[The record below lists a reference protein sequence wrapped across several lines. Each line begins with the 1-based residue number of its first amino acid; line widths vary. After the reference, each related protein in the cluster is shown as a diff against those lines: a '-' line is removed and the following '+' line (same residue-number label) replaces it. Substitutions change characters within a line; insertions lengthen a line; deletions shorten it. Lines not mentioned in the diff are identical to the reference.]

1 MTENIIRGYGSG
13 GSNKAYKPKI
23 DPDDLNS
30 RQYARIVDLIS
41 EGEIEGFATAS
52 KEGLSQDSEA
62 YLNAAKKDIFLD
74 NTPILAETADSI
86 DPNKADFNYR
96 NVDLDFRVG
105 TGNQTKMDVAPD
117 NVGNTRFNFQGRI
130 AITNSNG
137 KDSGAIAGSATKR
150 VSRPTVD
157 AVRLTIDFPRIEKIT
172 KKGDQLGTSVK
183 LRIEIKYNAGEF
195 EERRTD
201 TISGRTRDLYQ
212 KSYRISLKKSLFNTE
227 GHTCDIRVLRV
238 SEDSDDENKVNA
250 FFWTSMQE
258 IETESSTYEDS
269 AYTAIRFDSK
279 QFSAIPQRTYRVRG
293 VKVRIPA
300 LSGAAA
306 GADAT
311 YSQTQNIVTVSLGS
325 HGFSVGDFIVFTPL
339 SGGTPGGQY
348 AILSSNFS
356 SNSFQFFVSEPQTVT
371 DNATCKVQGT
381 PLVDPQTGRIVYPSN
396 FVFDGTMGFAVW
408 TTCPAFI
415 LLDLLV
421 NKRYGFGDQI
431 APDQSTDAK
440 LYENI
445 DLFSYFHASKYAN
458 ELVVIGKDANNNDIT
473 EPRFSCNA
481 SIQNSVDA
489 FTLINSLCGVMRCM
503 PIWSSGGITL
513 TQDRP
518 QDPSYLFNLS
528 NVTEDGFVYSGSDL
542 KTRSTVINVSYL
554 NMNTR
559 EIDYVTVGDNV
570 TGSSPN
576 QDDIARQNKYGVVV
590 KNIKAFATTSATQAA
605 RLGKAML
612 LSQER
617 ETETVSFTTSLDAG
631 IICRNGAIIQV
642 ADPVRAGLRRGGR
655 VKAVGT
661 TLTGDSAPINQ
672 ITIDNQE
679 SVGLQT
685 STLGTN
691 PTLSVILPDGST
703 ESQPVNDWTDGVIT
717 VAGSFS
723 QAPNPQT
730 VWLFENENLK
740 PQLFRVVNV
749 EEVDGINYT
758 ITALSYVPDKY
769 DAIESDA
776 EIDDRKIS
784 ILNDPPSPPE
794 ESSLTGT
801 ERIVDING
809 KAISKLILS
818 WKPVRGVSEYQVN
831 YKLEDNNF
839 TSVRTDS
846 PDFEIFNSSA
856 GTYTVEV
863 LSFGQTGI
871 ISSTAAT
878 KTIQT
883 VGKTAPPSDITGLS
897 LEPVNDKDVRLRW
910 NLHPDVDVIH
920 GGQIYVRHNL
930 KQDGTGTFQNS
941 SNLIPA
947 LAGNSTFA
955 VVPALEGEYIL
966 KARDDTGNFSN
977 GETGVILDIPEEID
991 PLQILTRRE
1000 DLDSPIFQGTKSSTV
1015 ELSTDLGSIDL
1026 KSTGL
1031 FDDIPDFDAMASLDD
1046 LGAISPEGTYDFGG
1060 TPGGTVLDLG
1070 AVYNLELKRH
1080 IVSDAFVPVNVF
1092 DFITNVDLMSDFDGE
1107 QAFDANAEILVRS
1120 SQNRSDLS
1128 QSGSY
1133 TKSGTNEMTIGI
1145 NGHNYKVNNLV
1156 TCDFTS
1162 GNAVDGEYKVTSIT
1176 NADQFKI
1183 EYTNAPDN
1191 ISGSQGVTCGPD
1203 YTPFTS
1209 FANGRFKGRS
1219 FKFRA
1224 TLTSNNPLQDV
1235 KVTELGYTA
1244 SFPRRTEQ
1252 STTNIDAGSTGTKTI
1267 TFDNEYF
1274 TGTSTFGG
1282 TNTLPPSVAITPI
1295 NMVSGEF
1302 YQVSNITGAGFTVA
1316 FKTSTGAAATPSNRS
1331 GTTDTI
1337 KFGFTAVG
1345 FGKKG

>member
-1 MTENIIRGYGSG
+1 MTENIIRGYGSRKEK
-13 GSNKAYKPKI
+13 KAYVPKI

-30 RQYARIVDLIS
+30 RQFARVMDLIS
-41 EGEIEGFATAS
+41 EGEIEGFASPS
-52 KEGLSQDSEA
+52 KEGLPQDSPA
-62 YLNAAKKDIFLD
+62 YITAAKKDIFLD
-74 NTPILAETADSI
+74 NTPILKSTADSAN
-86 DPNKADFNYR
+86 PSNSDFNYQ
-96 NVDLDFRVG
+96 DIDFDFKVG
-105 TGNQTKMDVAPD
+105 TSNQTIMDVARED
-117 NVGNTRFNFQGRI
+117 IGSSNIIGLNNVP
-130 AITNSNG
+130 ITNANG
-137 KDSGAIAGSATKR
+137 KTSGAIAGAVTRQISD
-150 VSRPTVD
+150 PTVD
-157 AVRLTIDFPRIEKIT
+157 RVRITLNFPRLEEIT
-172 KKGDQLGTSVK
+172 DKGDQLGVKVK
-183 LRIEIKYNAGEF
+183 LRIQVQYNGGGF
-195 EERRTD
+195 ETVRDD
-201 TISGRTRDLYQ
+201 TINGRTRDLYQ
-212 KSYRISLKKSLFNTE
+212 KDYNIKLKSIFDSSGNRTA
-227 GHTCDIRVLRV
+227 DIRVLRLT
-238 SEDSDDENKVNA
+238 EDSDNQNLVDA
-250 FFWTSMQE
+250 FFWNSYSE
-258 IETESSTYEDS
+258 LKLERETFPNS
-269 AYTAIRFDSK
+269 AYTALRFDSK
-279 QFSAIPQRTYRVRG
+279 QFGSIPQRAFKIRG
-293 VKVRIPA
+293 IKVRIPA
-300 LSGAAA
+300 LSGASA

-311 YSQTQNIVTVSLGS
+311 YSQAANIVTVSLNS
-325 HGFSVGDFIVFTPL
+325 HGLAVGDFIVFTPI

-348 AILSSNFS
+348 SIISTNFND
-356 SNSFQFFVSEPQTVT
+356 NSFEFFVNEAQTVT
-371 DNATCKVQGT
+371 GNATCKIQGT
-381 PLVDPQTGRIVYPSN
+381 PLVDPQTGRIVYPAN
-396 FVFDGTMGFAVW
+396 YVFDGTMGFAVW

-421 NKRYGFGDQI
+421 NKRYGFGEHV

-445 DLFSYFHASKYAN
+445 DLYSYFNASKFAN
-458 ELVVIGKDANNNDIT
+458 ELVKIGEDADGNDIT

-489 FTLINSLCGVMRCM
+489 FTLINSLSGVMRCM
-503 PIWSSGGITL
+503 PIWSAGGITL
-513 TQDRP
+513 SQDKP
-518 QDPSYLFNLS
+518 VDPSYLFNLS

-554 NMNTR
+554 NMDIR
-559 EIDYVTVGDNV
+559 DIDYETVGDNV
-570 TGSSPN
+570 TGPN
-576 QDDIARQNKYGVVV
+576 PDQDDIVRQSKYGVVV
-590 KNIKAFATTSATQAA
+590 KNIKAFACTSRTQAR

-617 ETETVSFTTSLDAG
+617 ETETVSFTTSLDGG
-631 IICRNGAIIQV
+631 IICRNGAVIQI
-642 ADPVRAGLRRGGR
+642 ADPLRAGLRRGGR
-655 VKAVGT
+655 VKAVGS
-661 TLTGDSAPINQ
+661 TLTGDPAPINQ
-672 ITIDNQE
+672 ITIDNQA

-691 PTLSVILPDGST
+691 PRLSVILPDGST

-717 VAGSFS
+717 VNGSFS

-730 VWLFENENLK
+730 IWMFENENLK
-740 PQLFRVVNV
+740 PQLFRVINV
-749 EEVDGINYT
+749 EEVDGINYK
-758 ITALSYVPDKY
+758 ITGLSYVPDKY
-769 DAIESDA
+769 DAIEKD
-776 EIDDRKIS
+776 EELEDRKIT
-784 ILNDPPSPPE
+784 ILNDPPNPPE

-831 YKLEDNNF
+831 YKLGNNNF
-839 TSVRTDS
+839 TTVRVDS

-897 LEPVNDKDVRLRW
+897 LEPVNDNDVRLRW

-955 VVPALEGEYIL
+955 TVPALDGEYIL
-966 KARDDTGNFSN
+966 KARDDTGNFST
-977 GETGVILDIPEEID
+977 GEASVILEIPAEVD

-1000 DLDSPIFQGTKSSTV
+1000 DLDNPIFQGTKSSTV

-1046 LGAISPEGTYDFGG
+1046 LGAISPEGFYDFGG
-1060 TPGGTVLDLG
+1060 TAGGSVLDLG

-1080 IVSDAFVPVNVF
+1080 IVSDAFIPINVF
-1092 DFITNVDLMSDFDGE
+1092 DFIPDVDLMSDFDGE
-1107 QAFDANAEILVRS
+1107 QAFDANAELLVRS
-1120 SQNRSDLS
+1120 SQNPSNTSNTGSYS
-1128 QSGSY
+1128 QSG
-1133 TKSGTNEMTIGI
+1133 TDEVTINI
-1145 NGHNYKVNNLV
+1145 NSHNYKVNNFV

-1162 GNAVDGEYKVTSIT
+1162 GTATDGEFQITSIT

-1183 EYTNAPDN
+1183 KVTDVVTSNGN
-1191 ISGSQGVTCGPD
+1191 VTCGPD
-1203 YTPFTS
+1203 FTPFTS
-1209 FANGRFKGRS
+1209 FANGRFKGQS

-1235 KVTELGYTA
+1235 KITELGYTA

-1252 STTNIDAGSTGTKTI
+1252 STTNIASGAAAKTV
-1267 TFDNEYF
+1267 TFDNEFF

-1282 TNTLPPSVAITPI
+1282 TNTLPPSVGITPA
-1295 NMVSGEF
+1295 NMESGDF
-1302 YQVSNITGAGFTVA
+1302 YQVTNITGTGFTVT
-1316 FKTSTGAAATPSNRS
+1316 FRNSS
-1331 GTTDTI
+1331 GTIVDRN
-1337 KFGFTAVG
+1337 FGFTAVG

>member
-13 GSNKAYKPKI
+13 GKQKAYKPKI

-30 RQYARIVDLIS
+30 RQFARVMDLIS
-41 EGEIEGFATAS
+41 EGEIEGFASAS
-52 KEGLSQDSEA
+52 KEGLSQGTEA

-74 NTPILAETADSI
+74 NTPILKSTADSA
-86 DPNKADFNYR
+86 DTSKSDFNYR
-96 NVDLDFRVG
+96 NVDFDFKVG
-105 TGNQTKMDVAPD
+105 TSNQTIMDVARED
-117 NVGNTRFNFQGRI
+117 AGSSNIIGLNNVP
-130 AITNSNG
+130 ITNANG
-137 KDSGAIAGSATKR
+137 KTSGAIAGSVTR
-150 VSRPTVD
+150 QITDPTVD
-157 AVRLTIDFPRIEKIT
+157 RVRITINFPRLEEIT
-172 KKGDQLGTSVK
+172 DKGDQLGVKVK
-183 LRIEIKYNAGEF
+183 LRIQIQYNSGGF
-195 EERRTD
+195 ELVRDD
-201 TISGRTRDLYQ
+201 TINGRTRDLYQ
-212 KSYRISLKKSLFNTE
+212 KDYNIKLKSSRFNSQGDTA
-227 GHTCDIRVLRV
+227 DIRVLRLT
-238 SEDSDDENKVNA
+238 EDSDDQNKIDA
-250 FFWTSMQE
+250 FFWNSYSE
-258 IETESSTYEDS
+258 LKLERETFPDS
-269 AYTAIRFDSK
+269 AYTALRFDSK
-279 QFSAIPQRTYRVRG
+279 QFGSIPQRTFKIRG
-293 VKVRIPA
+293 IKVRIPA
-300 LSGAAA
+300 LSGSAA
-306 GADAT
+306 GTQAT
-311 YSQTQNIVTVSLGS
+311 YGQAANIVTVSLAS
-325 HGFSVGDFIVFTPL
+325 HGLSVGDFIVFTPV

-348 AILSSNFS
+348 AILSSNFND
-356 SNSFQFFVSEPQTVT
+356 NSFEFFVNESQTVT
-371 DNATCKVQGT
+371 NNATCKIQGT
-381 PLVDPQTGRIVYPSN
+381 PIVDPQTGRINYPTG

-421 NKRYGFGDQI
+421 NKRYGFGEHI

-445 DLFSYFHASKYAN
+445 DLYSYFNASKFAN
-458 ELVVIGKDANNNDIT
+458 ELVKIGEDANGNDIT

-489 FTLINSLCGVMRCM
+489 FTLINSLAGVMRCM

-513 TQDRP
+513 SQDKP
-518 QDPSYLFNLS
+518 VDPSYLFNLS
-528 NVTEDGFVYSGSDL
+528 NVTQEGFSYSGSDL

-554 NMNTR
+554 NMDIR
-559 EIDYVTVGDNV
+559 DIDYVTVGDNV

-576 QDDIARQNKYGVVV
+576 QDDIVRQSKYGVVV
-590 KNIKAFATTSATQAA
+590 RNVKAFACTSATQAM

-617 ETETVSFTTSLDAG
+617 ETETVTFTTSLDAG
-631 IICRNGAIIQV
+631 IICRNGAVIQI

-655 VKAVGT
+655 VKAVGS
-661 TLTGDSAPINQ
+661 TLTGNPAPINQ
-672 ITIDNQE
+672 ITIDNQA

-691 PTLSVILPDGST
+691 PVLYVILPDGST
-703 ESQPVNDWTDGVIT
+703 EKQPVNDWTDGVIT
-717 VAGSFS
+717 LSGSFS

-730 VWLFENENLK
+730 IWMFENENLQ
-740 PQLFRVVNV
+740 PQLYRVVNV

-769 DAIESDA
+769 EAIELDE
-776 EIDDRKIS
+776 EIEDRKIT
-784 ILNDPPSPPE
+784 ILTDPPNPPE
-794 ESSLTGT
+794 ESSLSGT

-818 WKPVRGVSEYQVN
+818 WKSVRGVSEYQVN
-831 YKLEDNNF
+831 YKLGNNNF
-839 TSVRTDS
+839 TTARVDS

-863 LSFGQTGI
+863 LSIGQTGI

-878 KTIQT
+878 KTIET
-883 VGKTAPPSDITGLS
+883 KGKTAPPSDITGLS

-966 KARDDTGNFSN
+966 KARDDTGNFST

-1060 TPGGTVLDLG
+1060 TAGGTVLDLG

-1080 IVSDAFVPVNVF
+1080 IVSDAFIPINVF
-1092 DFITNVDLMSDFDGE
+1092 DFVTDVDLMSDFDGQ

-1120 SQNRSDLS
+1120 SQNQSTLS

-1145 NGHNYKVNNLV
+1145 NGHNYKVNNFV

-1162 GNAVDGEYKVTSIT
+1162 GNGVDGEYKVTSIT

-1183 EYTNAPDN
+1183 EYINAPAN
-1191 ISGSQGVTCGPD
+1191 ISGTQSVTCGAD
-1203 YTPFTS
+1203 YTEFAG
-1209 FANGRFKGRS
+1209 FANGRFKGQS

-1224 TLTSNNPLQDV
+1224 KLTSNNPLQDV

-1244 SFPRRTEQ
+1244 SYPRRTEQ
-1252 STTNIDAGSTGTKTI
+1252 STTNIASGAAAKTV
-1267 TFDNEYF
+1267 TFDNEFF

-1282 TNTLPPSVAITPI
+1282 TNTLPPSVGITPA
-1295 NMVSGEF
+1295 NMETGDF
-1302 YQVSNITGAGFTVA
+1302 YQVTNITGTGFTVT
-1316 FKTSTGAAATPSNRS
+1316 FKNSS
-1331 GTTDTI
+1331 GTIVDRN
-1337 KFGFTAVG
+1337 FGFTAVG